1 MTRVIPPAALAGAMA
16 AVAAGGIVAGGV
28 LETGFPVPL
37 SVWAFVA
44 VCLITPTVGWL
55 IAARR
60 PDNVYGWLLLVAAD
74 CLGLGAFGA
83 GLLISDPTL
92 RGPLAVVAVVLS
104 SLFTVFYGLTWVFVP
119 LLFPDGRLPSP
130 RWRVGAWIAAVAI
143 TVHWAGLLLGADA
156 VYESIF
162 ARGNPIGLKGTPG
175 LVAALAG
182 AVGQGVVY
190 LVALAVLVSLVLRW
204 WRADVAG
211 RRVLRWMIAGLTG
224 TLGGFLLITF
234 FGPSDY
240 GAGLGLGLFT
250 SIAALPIVI
259 TMTVFRHQ
267 LLDIRIGIRGH
278 RIFLVFDLRP
288 TVDELL
294 TELGPSLEETEPV
307 EQLGRLAGAVRAGLE
322 TSWAAVEL
330 ADGTRVVAGEEDGE
344 AALTVPAGLGRIVC
358 GPKTV
363 GRLTSEDRRLLGALA
378 VPVGLAIQSVGLA
391 ARLVNAQEAERRRI
405 ERNIHDGVQQQL
417 VALIAGLELARATGG
432 DARTMTLLREEARQ
446 TLTDLRELAAGIH
459 PSVLSQGGLVEAV
472 EERCSR
478 LPTTTTVIADPGLR
492 ARRFPDEVE
501 GALYFTVSE
510 SIANALKHASAS
522 RIEVRL
528 SLEEGRLQA
537 VVSDDGR
544 GFEPATAD
552 RGGLAALADRM
563 NALGGGLRLAS
574 APGEGT
580 AVRAW
585 VPA

>member
-1 MTRVIPPAALAGAMA
+1 MTRVTSPTALAGVMA

-28 LETGFPVPL
+28 LETGFPAPPSQWV
-37 SVWAFVA
+37 FVA
-44 VCLITPTVGWL
+44 VCLVAPTVGWF

-60 PDNVYGWLLLVAAD
+60 PDNVYGWLLLAAAD
-74 CLGLGAFGA
+74 CLGLGALGA
-83 GLLISDPTL
+83 GLLLSDPTL
-92 RGPLAVVAVVLS
+92 GGPPAVVATVLA
-104 SLFTVFYGLTWVFVP
+104 SLFPVFYGLTWIFVP
-119 LLFPDGRLPSP
+119 LFFPDGRLPSR
-130 RWRVGAWIAAVAI
+130 RWRAGAWIAAVAI
-143 TVHWAGLLLGADA
+143 TVHWAGILLSADA
-156 VYESIF
+156 VYEPIF
-162 ARGNPIGLKGTPG
+162 SRGNPIGLRGTPG
-175 LVAALAG
+175 LLVALAG
-182 AVGQGVVY
+182 AAGQAVTF
-190 LVALAVLVSLVLRW
+190 LVALAVLGSLILRW
-204 WRADVAG
+204 WRADAAG

-224 TLGGFLLITF
+224 TLGGFLLITL
-234 FGPSDY
+234 FGPSEY
-240 GAGLGLGLFT
+240 GIGLGLGLFA
-250 SIAALPIVI
+250 SVAALPIVI
-259 TMTVFRHQ
+259 VTTVFRHQ
-267 LLDIRIGIRGH
+267 LLDIRVGIRGH

-294 TELGPSLEETEPV
+294 TELGPALETEPV
-307 EQLGRLAGAVRAGLE
+307 EQLGRLAGAVQTGLE
-322 TSWAAVEL
+322 TRWAAVEL

-344 AALTVPAGLGRIVC
+344 AAFTVPAGLGRIVC
-358 GPKTV
+358 GPKV
-363 GRLTSEDRRLLGALA
+363 AGRLTSEDRRVLGALA

-432 DARTMTLLREEARQ
+432 DARTLTLLREEARQ

-478 LPTTTTVIADPGLR
+478 LPVATTVTAEPGLR
-492 ARRFPDEVE
+492 ARRFPDEIE

-510 SIANALKHASAS
+510 SIANALKHARAS

-528 SLEEGRLQA
+528 TQAEGRLQA

-544 GFEPATAD
+544 GFDPVAAD
-552 RGGLAALADRM
+552 RGGLGALADRM
-563 NALGGGLRLAS
+563 NALGGGLRLTS

-580 AVRAW
+580 VVRAW

>member
-16 AVAAGGIVAGGV
+16 AVSAGGIIAGGV
-28 LETGFPVPL
+28 LEAGFSAPPSMWV
-37 SVWAFVA
+37 FVA
-44 VCLITPTVGWL
+44 VCLIAPTIGWL

-83 GLLISDPTL
+83 GLLLSDPTL
-92 RGPLAVVAVVLS
+92 GGPPAVVAVVLAS
-104 SLFTVFYGLTWVFVP
+104 FFTVFYGLTWVFVP
-119 LLFPDGRLPSP
+119 LLFPDGRLPSR
-130 RWRVGAWIAAVAI
+130 RWRAGAWIAAVAI
-143 TVHWAGLLLGADA
+143 TVHWAGLLLSADA
-156 VYESIF
+156 VYEPIF
-162 ARGNPIGLKGTPG
+162 SRGNPIGLRGVPG
-175 LVAALAG
+175 LIAALAG
-182 AVGQGVVY
+182 AVAQGAIY
-190 LVALAVLVSLVLRW
+190 LIALTVLGSLILRW
-204 WRADVAG
+204 RHADVAG
-211 RRVLRWMIAGLTG
+211 RRVLRWMIAGSTG
-224 TLGGFLLITF
+224 TLGGFLLITL
-234 FGPSDY
+234 FGGGGSSI
-240 GAGLGLGLFT
+240 GLGLGLFT
-250 SIAALPIVI
+250 SLAALPIVI
-259 TMTVFRHQ
+259 VTTVFRHQ
-267 LLDIRIGIRGH
+267 LLDIKVGIRGH

-294 TELGPSLEETEPV
+294 TELGPALETEPV
-307 EQLGRLAGAVRAGLE
+307 EQLGRLAGAVRTGLE
-322 TSWAAVEL
+322 TRWAAVEL

-344 AALTVPAGLGRIVC
+344 AAFTVPAGLGRIVC
-358 GPKTV
+358 GPKAV
-363 GRLTSEDRRLLGALA
+363 GRLTSEDRRVLGALA

-478 LPTTTTVIADPGLR
+478 LPVATTVIAEPGLR
-492 ARRFPDEVE
+492 ACRFPDEIE

-510 SIANALKHASAS
+510 SIANALKHARAS

-528 SLEEGRLQA
+528 TRAEGRLQA

-544 GFEPATAD
+544 GFDPVTTD
-552 RGGLAALADRM
+552 RGGLGALADRM
-563 NALGGGLRLAS
+563 NALGGGLRLTS

-580 AVRAW
+580 VVRAW